1 MAAHLPEWQAL
12 LERSKAPEDR
22 LFYVDYADLP
32 VVRGE
37 GTGSFSGSAEA
48 TRTGLAV
55 QHSLSLMPQHRA
67 ARILALTDGFS
78 TEPLSGLA
86 ERLAAQHV
94 PLDYRFATQV
104 ASADYGISEFRVP
117 SRAQP
122 GEPFILEI
130 QVSGE
135 PDATVPVE
143 VSRDGKVL
151 TSGKVVVRA
160 GQGSMRFTDR
170 VVTPGAHRYSIRLL
184 PEKDARSGN
193 NVAESWIEIIG
204 GARLLLVTNY
214 TDDPLARA
222 LRAQGFEVQII
233 DHPNSLNLGHLSGT
247 KGVILN
253 NVPAYSIPPEFLSAL
268 DLYVRVQGGG
278 FLMVGGK
285 LSFGS
290 GGYFRSAIDELLPV
304 SMELRTEHRKL
315 AVAMAVVM
323 DRSGSMAASVAG
335 GVTKMDLANEG
346 VARAIE
352 LLGPNDAVSVLAVD
366 SEPHVVVPLTKLRE
380 NRKDIDD
387 RVRRITSGGGG
398 IFVYVGLKAA
408 WEELKK
414 SDAGQRHVVL
424 FSDAADSE
432 EPGEYKALIDEML
445 AGGATI
451 SVIGLGNTLDPDAD
465 LLQDIAARGKG
476 RIFFNADAS
485 SLPGLFAQ
493 ETVALAR
500 SAFLDEPVK
509 LTPGVGWMEI
519 AAKPLQ
525 WLEAVDGY
533 NLSYLKPDATGAAF
547 SGDEYAAPLIAFWQ
561 RGAGRSAVVSFPL
574 GGDFSQ
580 RVRDWPGYGDFTQ
593 TLGRWL
599 MGDELPPGLG
609 LRTRVDGSEL
619 RLDLLYDAGWEDRLT
634 QNAPQVVVGEGPA
647 GESKTLVWQRIEP
660 GHYTAAMPLEPG
672 RVVRGAVQAGKFTV
686 PFGPIIS
693 GTNPEWMLD
702 RERRSELQAVSQAS
716 GGVERV
722 DLAKIWKAPRREEFS
737 DLRPWLI
744 TALLLVFVADALLTR
759 LGWKVRKLPKMQGP
773 KLPRWR
779 TKERSVKDASAPR
792 VQPVESGPVAPVEP
806 GPDAAD
812 ARRKRFRQAK
822 R

>member
-1 MAAHLPEWQAL
+1 
-12 LERSKAPEDR
+12 
-22 LFYVDYADLP
+22 
-32 VVRGE
+32 
-37 GTGSFSGSAEA
+37 
-48 TRTGLAV
+48 
-55 QHSLSLMPQHRA
+55 
-67 ARILALTDGFS
+67 
-78 TEPLSGLA
+78 
-86 ERLAAQHV
+86 
-94 PLDYRFATQV
+94 
-104 ASADYGISEFRVP
+104 
-117 SRAQP
+117 
-122 GEPFILEI
+122 
-130 QVSGE
+130 
-135 PDATVPVE
+135 VPVE

-151 TSGKVVVRA
+151 TSGAVVLRA
-160 GQGSMRFTDR
+160 GQGSLRFTDR
-170 VVTPGAHRYSIRLL
+170 VSAPGAHRYSVRLL
-184 PEKDARSGN
+184 PESDGRSGN
-193 NVAESWIEIIG
+193 NIAESWIEIIG
-204 GARLLLVTNY
+204 GPRLLLVTSY
-214 TDDPLARA
+214 TDDPLART
-222 LRAQGFEVQII
+222 LRAQGFDVQIVS
-233 DHPNSLNLGHLSGT
+233 DLAGLNLGHLSGT
-247 KGVILN
+247 KGVILD
-253 NVPAYSIPPEFLSAL
+253 NVPAYSIPADFLSAL

-278 FLMVGGK
+278 LLMVGGK
-285 LSFGS
+285 FSFGS
-290 GGYFRSAIDELLPV
+290 GGYFGSAIDELLPV

-366 SEPHVVVPLTKLRE
+366 SEPHIVVPLTKLGKNRE
-380 NRKDIDD
+380 DIDD

-398 IFVYVGLKAA
+398 IYVYVGLKAA

-432 EPGEYKALIDEML
+432 EPGEYKTLIDEML

-451 SVIGLGNTLDPDAD
+451 SVIGLGSTLDPDAE

-519 AAKPLQ
+519 AAKPLE

-561 RGAGRSAVVSFPL
+561 RGAGRAAAVSFPL
-574 GGDFSQ
+574 GGEFSQ
-580 RVRDWPGYGDFTQ
+580 RVREWPGYGDFTQ

-619 RLDLLYDAGWEDRLT
+619 RLDLLYDDTWEQRLT
-634 QNAPQVVVGEGPA
+634 QNAPQIVVAEGPA
-647 GESKTLVWQRIEP
+647 GKPTTLVWQRIEP
-660 GHYTAAMPLEPG
+660 GHFTASMPLEAG
-672 RVVRGAVQAGKFTV
+672 RAVSWCGAGGEFHGAVSVRSSRARIQ
-686 PFGPIIS
+686 S
-693 GTNPEWMLD
+693 GTWIASGSGNPGSGAG
-702 RERRSELQAVSQAS
+702 ERRSGARGPGEDLGSAAT
-716 GGVERV
+716 GRV
-722 DLAKIWKAPRREEFS
+722 
-737 DLRPWLI
+737 LRSPPWLVV
-744 TALLLVFVADALLTR
+744 ALLLVFMAM
-759 LGWKVRKLPKMQGP
+759 PYSP
-773 KLPRWR
+773 
-779 TKERSVKDASAPR
+779 ASAGECPIC
-792 VQPVESGPVAPVEP
+792 
-806 GPDAAD
+806 
-812 ARRKRFRQAK
+812 RRWLP
-822 R
+822 